1 MAEKYRECPVDALG
15 EGMSEENNN
24 QSLDAL
30 RKMIDELDS
39 RLIEVINERAKV
51 VVEIGNVKRGSGD
64 PIYASDREQAVFKK
78 IAALNE
84 GPLPQTTLNAI
95 YRELM
100 SGSFALEKPLRIG
113 YLGPDGSF
121 SHQTAL
127 RKFGASV
134 EYIPLTDIRAV
145 FDAVQRK
152 HTDMGVVPVENVSGG
167 NVVDTLDQF
176 GSFDVTI
183 IAEVVAEVHH
193 NLLANCPPEEITAI
207 ASRPEV
213 LAQCHAWLAQQGRSS
228 NCIPVVSSA
237 RAAEMACNEKGLAAI
252 GSLLAAELYGLK
264 ILFES
269 IEDHPGNKT
278 RFFVLGATPPGTT
291 GDDKTVIMFATRNR
305 SGALAD
311 VLNVLSSYDV
321 NMLNLASRPS
331 QRGDWE
337 YNFFV
342 EVEGHR
348 DDAPVA
354 QAIKEAYEHC
364 SHLRWLG
371 SFPRTTCCV

>member
-1 MAEKYRECPVDALG
+1 
-15 EGMSEENNN
+15 MSEEN
-24 QSLDAL
+24 QDRSLDQL
-30 RKMIDELDS
+30 RKMIDDLDAK
-39 RLIEVINERAKV
+39 LVDVLNDRAKV
-51 VVEIGNVKRGSGD
+51 VVEIGKVKRGSGT
-64 PIYASDREQAVFKK
+64 PIYASDREQAVLKK
-78 IAALNE
+78 IAELND

-121 SHQTAL
+121 SHQTAI

-134 EYIPLTDIRAV
+134 EYLPLTDIHAV
-145 FDAVQRK
+145 FDAVQRN

-167 NVVDTLDQF
+167 SVVDTLDQF
-176 GSFDVTI
+176 IDFDITI
-183 IAEVVAEVHH
+183 IAEVMAEIHQ

-207 ASRPEV
+207 ASRPEA
-213 LAQCHAWLAQQGRSS
+213 LAQCQNWLASQGRASE
-228 NCIPVVSSA
+228 CIPVVSSA
-237 RAAEMACNEKGLAAI
+237 RAAEMARNEKGLAAI

-264 ILFES
+264 VLFEN

-278 RFFVLGATPPGTT
+278 RFFVLGKTPPQPT
-291 GDDKTVIMFATRNR
+291 GDDKTALMFATRNR
-305 SGALAD
+305 AGALAD
-311 VLNVLSSYDV
+311 VLNVLGGYGV
-321 NMLNLASRPS
+321 NMLSLTSRPS
-331 QRGDWE
+331 RRGEWE

-348 DDAPVA
+348 DDEPVA
-354 QAIKEAYEHC
+354 MAIKEAHEHC

-371 SFPRTTCCV
+371 SFPRTTFCV